1 MSSRFYYNYTNR
13 VKVGRAADS
22 GEAKGYF
29 GEKIIYP
36 IYLIKRAWRPIPL
49 LTASVLLP
57 FIRTFIN
64 SMECRGVYPHPFLG
78 KVVLLAFT
86 FDNLAE
92 GFFPSDRTPGVNLE
106 HTSTTVVSAK
116 RLICNVSCN

>member
-1 MSSRFYYNYTNR
+1 

-22 GEAKGYF
+22 GDAKVYF
-29 GEKIIYP
+29 VEKIIIIYP
-36 IYLIKRAWRPIPL
+36 TYLIKRAWMPIPL
-49 LTASVLLP
+49 LGASVLLP

-106 HTSTTVVSAK
+106 QH
-116 RLICNVSCN
+116 LLQLFQLNG